1 MVLSYSISPSYS
13 TVFRYCSFKNWGGKN
28 TCLRYPIFQVLF
40 FKKKRK
46 EKRKIH
52 SSQIF
57 KSVDRS
63 LFSRIPNTEKSRIQK
78 LRFIRFSIV
87 FLATK
92 QKMSNSEDDFES
104 KTEPRIRDIRI
115 SSCRRRKTFSPF
127 FKPLTMKYRNHRST
141 AHRQIKQRV
150 EFGSTGFFIFYP
162 FLYIFSYFFFLNR
175 FFS

>member
-1 MVLSYSISPSYS
+1 MTRNPCMQIRDSRSNFFLSQRSKLLSFHGPLLLDKPFLLNSFPVLFLQKLRWEKYISSISHIS
-13 TVFRYCSFKNWGGKN
+13 SFF
-28 TCLRYPIFQVLF
+28 L
-40 FKKKRK
+40 KKKRK

-115 SSCRRRKTFSPF
+115 SSCRR
-127 FKPLTMKYRNHRST
+127 
-141 AHRQIKQRV
+141 
-150 EFGSTGFFIFYP
+150 
-162 FLYIFSYFFFLNR
+162 
-175 FFS
+175 